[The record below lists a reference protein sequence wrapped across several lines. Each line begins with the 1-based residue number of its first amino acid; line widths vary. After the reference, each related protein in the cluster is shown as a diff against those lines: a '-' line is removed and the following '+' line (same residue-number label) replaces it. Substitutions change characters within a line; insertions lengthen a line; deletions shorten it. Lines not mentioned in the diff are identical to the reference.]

1 MDSLKTPV
9 LACIALSLM
18 LLSAC
23 RKTEPTEQGIAP
35 QPADQ
40 SEAAASSTRTPT
52 PAEEASVTANASR
65 YVRAS
70 DLNRFDYVMS
80 KASITCA
87 DAARGLDCTTG
98 NPDNGDTFDVRMY
111 SGCGDSGLFGGVT
124 AEAYL
129 FDRYPPKS
137 GAWPASFHKG
147 QFVCILAEAGS
158 PGEAYLYYVV
168 ETPTESVADCADNN
182 LCKDYGSRP
191 VAWHVPRSGAE
202 CRATGRGA
210 FEGDCAM
217 GWVDSENVEAFTM
230 GLIPEPDYRQP
241 QG

>member
-1 MDSLKTPV
+1 MDHIRLKTI
-9 LACIALSLM
+9 ACIALALI
-18 LLSAC
+18 LVPAC
-23 RKTEPTEQGIAP
+23 RKAEPTEQAVAP

-40 SEAAASSTRTPT
+40 SEADAPSRRTPT

-80 KASITCA
+80 KASITCE
-87 DAARGLDCTTG
+87 DAARGLDCSMG

-111 SGCGDSGLFGGVT
+111 SGCGASGLFGGVT
-124 AEAYL
+124 AEANL

-137 GAWPASFHKG
+137 GAWPASFRKG

-158 PGEAYLYYVV
+158 ADEAYLYYVV
-168 ETPTESVADCADNN
+168 ETPTDSVADCASSR

-191 VAWHVPRSGAE
+191 VTWNVPRSGDE
-202 CRATGRGA
+202 CRTTGTGV

-217 GWVDSENVEAFTM
+217 GWIEAEKVEAFTM
-230 GLIPEPDYRQP
+230 GLVPEPDYRQP